1 VSRRIGAAAAV
12 AAVVVWLVVSGLD
25 LDPRPGLTDIPVYED
40 AARAVTGGDVPYR
53 DLPFEYPPLALGLVT
68 FARLLPMPYPSAFSL
83 LMLIALCAT
92 ALGVVATARALG
104 LPPWRQAAAGAAVAM
119 LPVLLGDFVA
129 ARFDLALAALLAWT
143 VWAAVTGHWK
153 TAWSLFAVAV
163 ALKLVPLVL
172 APLLVLWHRRSRG
185 TAGAMGSLAVA
196 LASVAA
202 TLLPFI
208 VLAPGG
214 VWHMFE
220 YHIDRPL
227 QIESTGS
234 AYLLGLHALADIPL
248 RVESSFGSQNLVGSG
263 PAAIAAISTML
274 AILGIAA
281 VCVTVALLLRE
292 TPRGGENGLM
302 IAGVA
307 ATMALA
313 VTAGKV
319 LSPQFV
325 IWLVP
330 LTLLL
335 GGRFGVRAFAATL
348 GVLVA
353 TRLYFPGRYWDLVGL
368 QSTPIALLVLRDA
381 LLVAL
386 VAFAWPRPEAA
397 GEEAAPVNAPARG
410 A

>member
-1 VSRRIGAAAAV
+1 VNRRLGAAAAA
-12 AAVVVWLVVSGLD
+12 AAVVVWLLVSGLD
-25 LDPRPGLTDIPVYED
+25 LDPHPALTDLPVYEN

-68 FARLLPMPYPSAFSL
+68 FARILPLPYASAFSL
-83 LMLIALCAT
+83 LMLVALCAT

-129 ARFDLALAALLAWT
+129 SRFDLALAALLAWT
-143 VWAAVTGHWK
+143 VWAAVTGRWR
-153 TAWSLFAVAV
+153 TAWALFAIAV

-185 TAGAMGSLAVA
+185 TTRAVGSLAAA
-196 LASVAA
+196 LAAVAA
-202 TLLPFI
+202 TMLPFI

-234 AYLLGLHALADIPL
+234 AYLLGLHALADTPL
-248 RVESSFGSQNLVGSG
+248 RVETSFGSQNLVGSG
-263 PAAIAAISTML
+263 PATIAAISTVL

-281 VCVTVALLLRE
+281 VCITVVLLLRG
-292 TPRGGENGLM
+292 TPPGRENGIM

-319 LSPQFV
+319 LSPQFM

-330 LTLLL
+330 LTLIL
-335 GGRFGVRAFAATL
+335 GGRFGIRAFAATVC
-348 GVLVA
+348 VLVA
-353 TRLYFPGRYWDLVGL
+353 TRLYFPGSYWDLVGL
-368 QSTPIALLVLRDA
+368 RTTPIALLVLRDA

-386 VAFAWPRPEAA
+386 VAFAWPRPAA
-397 GEEAAPVNAPARG
+397 ADAPLGVSAPPA
-410 A
+410 